1 MSDDG
6 SYSDA
11 GEDLDAASSS
21 VERATDDEEE
31 EQEVEDT
38 AFLQGGKRPRP
49 CNTNSPRCPGG
60 PGPRAP
66 ADTHEKAC
74 SASQPTSASLAP
86 AATWWGAF
94 PHRHCRSS

>member
-1 MSDDG
+1 VSDDG

-49 CNTNSPRCPGG
+49 CTNSPRCPGG